1 VRHALIPL
9 VLVAGLFAA
18 CSSEQTPADGASS
31 SSSGG
36 ASSSGGGSSGQASS
50 TSSGG
55 AADSGKVYP
64 AAKGDPC
71 RGFEIPTDQHYV
83 PGGMCARLVATNVGG
98 IRQIA
103 FAPNGDLWA
112 AAGGSIYRMR
122 DADDDG
128 FYAATE
134 MVKYADTG
142 GNANSV
148 HLDIAGGYVYSG
160 SPGGVVRFPYS
171 ETAAS
176 GGTAEVV
183 VSNQPGGGHGTHTAH
198 VYDGYLYVQSGSV
211 DNASVTGTPG
221 PDGYDPTRSIIKR
234 FALTSFQKGTPF
246 NWTSSGEIVSSG
258 LRNTNGFT
266 RHATSGKIFGVVNG
280 LDGQTYDGADVHN
293 DNPGEQVVEI
303 AMGKSYGYPFCFTVQ
318 AVEREGAVL
327 APGTQLVNAT
337 LQSGVPKTDS
347 WCATNSLPPATFIQA
362 HSAPLDITF
371 FEDHPAGG
379 MPEKYRGGAFVALHG
394 SWNRAPNTGYKVIW
408 IPFDATGKAPMPTTA
423 KVGDELVTTF
433 PYETVFGG
441 NSGTD
446 PLDGEWGWT
455 GDPYGDAQVR
465 PSGVAVGTIDGALY
479 IAADKGGK
487 IYRVGVK
494 K

>member
-9 VLVAGLFAA
+9 VLVAGGFAA
-18 CSSEQTPADGASS
+18 CSSEQSSPDSASSS

-36 ASSSGGGSSGQASS
+36 ASSSGQASS
-50 TSSGG
+50 TSSSGG
-55 AADSGKVYP
+55 GADSGKVYP

-71 RGFEIPTDQHYV
+71 RGIEIPTDQHYV
-83 PGGMCARLVATNVGG
+83 PAGMCARLVATNVGS
-98 IRQIA
+98 IRQIT
-103 FAPNGDLWA
+103 FAPNGDLWG

-128 FYAATE
+128 FYAASE
-134 MVKYADTG
+134 IVKYGDT
-142 GNANSV
+142 NAVVANSV

-160 SPGGVVRFPYS
+160 SAGGVVRFPYS
-171 ETAAS
+171 ETAAN

-198 VYDGYLYVQSGSV
+198 VYDGYLYVQSGSE
-211 DNASVTGTPG
+211 DNASVTGPAS
-221 PDGYDPTRSIIKR
+221 PYDTTRSIIKR
-234 FALTSFQKGTPF
+234 FPLASFQKGTPF

-266 RHATSGKIFGVVNG
+266 RHAASGKIFGVVNG
-280 LDGQTYDGADVHN
+280 LDGQAYKGVDVHN

-303 AMGKSYGYPFCFTVQ
+303 AMGKNYGYPFCFTVQ

-337 LQSGVPKTDS
+337 LESGIPKDDD

-371 FEDHPAGG
+371 FEDHPTGG
-379 MPEKYRGGAFVALHG
+379 IPEKYRGGAFVALHG

-408 IPFDATGKAPMPTTA
+408 IPFDASGKAPMPTTA
-423 KVGDELVTTF
+423 KVGEELVTTF

-441 NSGTD
+441 NSGTA